1 MGSSRTPPERLEYSP
16 PAVGCSVCYITF
28 LPSCIIKSFINH
40 PFARWP
46 TRFKARV
53 LQASSHACSFR
64 AFVRVP
70 TSSSYEK
77 SVNDVLY
84 SITKTNNGYGF
95 FNQSVGEGVDQVN
108 AVALCR
114 ADIHQS
120 ECERCVDDAS
130 RSLQEGCR
138 YQKEAMG
145 SSDYCQLVYSNVS
158 LLHSTFLDKDNE
170 RCFNSS
176 GRASNW
182 TRFNQS
188 MVNLFDQL
196 RAEASKG
203 GALRKYAS
211 GSISVPDSRTISGLV
226 QCTPDLSELQC
237 NQCLVDAINF
247 LQICS
252 SGRVGG
258 RVYKRGCNVR
268 YELYRFF
275 NETWFPTPPPS
286 LQSPQSETMGIHNN
300 RPFIGT
306 MSAAGALIAMSSFC
320 IWQMRHFKRKD
331 KDNKHCEIGAPSSIY
346 VDGDS
351 LSGYKD
357 DTLEMHH
364 FDLSTIQDATNDFS
378 QENKLGE
385 GGFGPVYLGKLEDG
399 REIAVKRLSKNSSQG
414 LEEFKTEV
422 RLIIKL
428 QHKNLVRLLGCC
440 IKGDERLLV
449 YEYMVNTSLDS
460 FLFDPTKAK
469 ELNWIMRAN
478 IICGVAKGL
487 RYLHEDSRLKIIHRD
502 MKASN
507 ILLDEA
513 MDPKISDFGTARIFG
528 INQTVAKTNVV
539 VGTYGYM
546 APEYAMEG
554 IFSTKSDVYS
564 FGVLLLE
571 IIHGRRNN
579 GFFFQEHD
587 ETLLSY
593 AWRMWKEGRGEDLID
608 KTLIKNCPLNQT
620 LRWIQIALLCV
631 QEDPKD
637 RPNMSSVIFMLEDQW
652 STLPDPSEPPLS
664 FSTRLLTFDE
674 VLATDSGAIPTASQ
688 PLAASQTR

>member
-1 MGSSRTPPERLEYSP
+1 MHL
-16 PAVGCSVCYITF
+16 VGVTIAQTDFWYQFCYGTYT
-28 LPSCIIKSFINH
+28 
-40 PFARWP
+40 A
-46 TRFKARV
+46 
-53 LQASSHACSFR
+53 
-64 AFVRVP
+64 
-70 TSSSYEK
+70 SSSYEK

-95 FNQSVGEGVDQVN
+95 FNLSVGEGVNQVN
-108 AVALCR
+108 ALALCR

-145 SSDYCQLVYSNVS
+145 SFDYCQLVYSNVS
-158 LLHSTFLDKDNE
+158 LLHSTFLGKDNE
-170 RCFNSS
+170 QCFNSPPNS
-176 GRASNW
+176 L
-182 TRFNQS
+182 
-188 MVNLFDQL
+188 LFM
-196 RAEASKG
+196 
-203 GALRKYAS
+203 
-211 GSISVPDSRTISGLV
+211 T
-226 QCTPDLSELQC
+226 
-237 NQCLVDAINF
+237 
-247 LQICS
+247 
-252 SGRVGG
+252 
-258 RVYKRGCNVR
+258 
-268 YELYRFF
+268 
-275 NETWFPTPPPS
+275 
-286 LQSPQSETMGIHNN
+286 ETMGIRNN

-331 KDNKHCEIGAPSSIY
+331 KDNKHCEISAPSSIY

-385 GGFGPVYLGKLEDG
+385 GGFGPVYLGKLE
-399 REIAVKRLSKNSSQG
+399 
-414 LEEFKTEV
+414 
-422 RLIIKL
+422 
-428 QHKNLVRLLGCC
+428 
-440 IKGDERLLV
+440 
-449 YEYMVNTSLDS
+449 
-460 FLFDPTKAK
+460 DPTKAK

-528 INQTVAKTNVV
+528 LNQIVAKTNVV

-620 LRWIQIALLCV
+620 LRWIQIALICV

-637 RPNMSSVIFMLEDQW
+637 RPNMSLVVFMLEDQW

-674 VLATDSGAIPTASQ
+674 VPATDSGTIPSASQ